1 MNIPTNKQRFL
12 SLFFDYLIILVYLII
27 LFGITFSFYYLVFG
41 KLPEL
46 TELQSQLIALL
57 TSIVP
62 VTIFCT
68 YREAKKPYATP
79 GKKKVGLI
87 VIYDKNPVISSLIRN
102 FLKFLPWQLA
112 HFSIIRGMF
121 EGFESTTVL
130 ITYIL
135 SISLLIIYILMA
147 LIRKDHRHIPDL
159 VSKSK
164 VMYVE
169 KN

>member
-27 LFGITFSFYYLVFG
+27 LFGIIFSFYYLVFG

-68 YREAKKPYATP
+68 YREAKKPYATR
-79 GKKKVGLI
+79 L
-87 VIYDKNPVISSLIRN
+87 
-102 FLKFLPWQLA
+102 
-112 HFSIIRGMF
+112 
-121 EGFESTTVL
+121 
-130 ITYIL
+130 
-135 SISLLIIYILMA
+135 
-147 LIRKDHRHIPDL
+147 
-159 VSKSK
+159 
-164 VMYVE
+164 
-169 KN
+169 